1 MDNCDQLDNITI
13 HSLDD
18 CYYCE
23 KAKDFLDSISK
34 TYSIVKYNKND
45 EDYSRKLDELTKVT
59 NYSRFPQ
66 IFVNGEFIG
75 GYQNLVK
82 LYEF

>member
-1 MDNCDQLDNITI
+1 MDKEAITI

-23 KAKDFLDSISK
+23 KAKDFLDSINK
-34 TYSIVKYNKND
+34 PYSVVKYNKND
-45 EDYSRKLDELTKVT
+45 EDYRKKVDELINVT

-75 GYQNLVK
+75 GYKDLVG
-82 LYEF
+82 LFEF